1 LAIFNETHCSEL
13 PQSRIQKLLHNR
25 GEFLRKIWIEAEKF
39 FQNQS
44 KNLLIRILLSMAFD
58 VARVHA
64 WPSVGVSSMALSTLG
79 QQNFVVFS
87 DVSVWGLGMNANEI
101 LGDGTTFF
109 RSGLVPQRS
118 EPHQGGLQTRCRHRT
133 QNRSPPKTP
142 RSHGEVLH
150 AQTQRGRLEITTH
163 L

>member
-1 LAIFNETHCSEL
+1 
-13 PQSRIQKLLHNR
+13 
-25 GEFLRKIWIEAEKF
+25 
-39 FQNQS
+39 
-44 KNLLIRILLSMAFD
+44 MAFV

-64 WPSVGVSSMALSTLG
+64 WPSVGVSSVALSTLG
-79 QQNFVVFS
+79 QQTFVVFS
-87 DVSVWGLGMNANEI
+87 DGSVWGLGMNANGI

-142 RSHGEVLH
+142 SSHGEVLH

-163 L
+163 LWEHLMTLLNPEAGFCMLWHGVPMLWQSRPPLRQGRKKAR